1 MTSSSRSRTQTPS
14 SNPRSRLSETK
25 PDGRQLSVR
34 ALRQPEIYLP
44 VVVTVA
50 FLGAWEWVGR
60 VTDPILFAPPS
71 RVAAAAVAL
80 IRDGVPAFGSTRI
93 VTLQELTGVTLN
105 ALLVGLGISIV
116 TGLLIGVL
124 FGRQN
129 TLARIAEP
137 YIDAI
142 YATPRVVLT
151 PLIVLWFGLGYN
163 ARVFVIW
170 IGAIIPIII
179 NTAIGIRNAR
189 PDLEEVGMSLG
200 MTERQLLRHVIM
212 PGAVPYVLAGLR
224 IAAARAMIGVVIGEM
239 FLNLAGLGGFIRFES
254 ARLRTANALVAVLVL
269 GVMGAVLISSLGLLE
284 SKFASWKKEERA
296 QAS

>member
-1 MTSSSRSRTQTPS
+1 MTASSRTRTPTTSSNRSPQ
-14 SNPRSRLSETK
+14 LSATE

-34 ALRQPEIYLP
+34 ALRQPEVYLP
-44 VVVTVA
+44 IVVTAA
-50 FLGAWEWVGR
+50 FLGAWEWIGR

-71 RVAAAAVAL
+71 RVAAAAVSL

-93 VTLQELTGVTLN
+93 ITLQELTWTTVN

-200 MTERQLLRHVIM
+200 MSERQLLRHVIM
-212 PGAVPYVLAGLR
+212 PGAVPYLLAGLR

-269 GVMGAVLISSLGLLE
+269 GIMGAVLISSLGLLE

-296 QAS
+296 QAG